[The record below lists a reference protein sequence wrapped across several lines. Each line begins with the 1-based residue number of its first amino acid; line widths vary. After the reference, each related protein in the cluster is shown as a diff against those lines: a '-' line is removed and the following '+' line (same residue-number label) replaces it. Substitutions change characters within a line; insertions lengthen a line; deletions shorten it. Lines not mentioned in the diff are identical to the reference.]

1 MNLFYVL
8 LVVMN
13 CCKNDF
19 VFLMVM
25 ILLFYNIQTHLKKW
39 LEVAAISQKSGQS
52 KANGQVIGQVRVV
65 QIHVC
70 HLTPILG

>member
-1 MNLFYVL
+1 
-8 LVVMN
+8 
-13 CCKNDF
+13 
-19 VFLMVM
+19 MVR

-65 QIHVC
+65 QINVC
-70 HLTPILG
+70 HLSPFRLSTLIKQNMKGFLYVVFFSNNL

>member
-1 MNLFYVL
+1 
-8 LVVMN
+8 
-13 CCKNDF
+13 
-19 VFLMVM
+19 MVM

-65 QIHVC
+65 QINVC
-70 HLTPILG
+70 HLSPF